1 MVTEYLCACKEVA
14 MTLGIAYMWKR
25 RKLRC
30 HFFFRVSKPFQKMAA
45 FSPCQTGSRSGN
57 DSARGKQCI
66 ENRRS
71 HFKETV
77 FSHVKPEPKAL

>member
-1 MVTEYLCACKEVA
+1 MVTEYLCTCKEVA
-14 MTLGIAYMWKR
+14 MTLGIACMWKQ

-30 HFFFRVSKPFQKMAA
+30 HFFFRVPNPSQKVAA
-45 FSPCQTGSRSGN
+45 FSPRQTGSRSGN

-66 ENRRS
+66 ENGRS

-77 FSHVKPEPKAL
+77 FSRVKPEHKAL

>member
-14 MTLGIAYMWKR
+14 MTLVIAYTWKQ

-30 HFFFRVSKPFQKMAA
+30 HFFFRVPKLFQKVAA
-45 FSPCQTGSRSGN
+45 FSPRQTDSRSGN
-57 DSARGKQCI
+57 DLARGKQYI
-66 ENRRS
+66 ENGRS

-77 FSHVKPEPKAL
+77 FSYVKPEPKAL